1 MSIFDSLKR
10 AAQSSLRRET
20 SKAVSS
26 AVQSAGNSIA
36 QSVGKGKNRS
46 ETFTFDTLPANLA
59 QLQALPEAALDS
71 AFKTTALT
79 IVALCRYEQNPEE
92 CIQMLNFLKGPAE
105 VSTYEKQFIRERLT
119 GKMYKPRSFFAGAT
133 PQNSYTPTTPYT
145 ITVNETPYSFDEEN
159 WATLYVT
166 SGGSDNP
173 RPIKLRKKPSTGQ
186 WFLNDIQCLADIR
199 VPVEEDPWA

>member
-10 AAQSSLRRET
+10 AAESTLKKET
-20 SKAVSS
+20 VKAVNN
-26 AVQSAGNSIA
+26 AA
-36 QSVGKGKNRS
+36 QSVGKGRNHS
-46 ETFTFDTLPANLA
+46 ETFTFAALPTTVAE
-59 QLQALPEAALDS
+59 LQALPEASLDT

-92 CIQMLNFLKGPAE
+92 AIAMLNFLKGPAE
-105 VSTYEKQFIRERLT
+105 VSTYEKQFIRERLEE
-119 GKMYKPRSFFAGAT
+119 KLYKPRSFFAGAT
-133 PQNSYTPTTPYT
+133 PQNGYTPTTPYT
-145 ITVNETPYSFDEEN
+145 ISVSENPYSFDEEN

-166 SGGSDNP
+166 SGGADNP

-199 VPVEEDPWA
+199 VPASEDPWA